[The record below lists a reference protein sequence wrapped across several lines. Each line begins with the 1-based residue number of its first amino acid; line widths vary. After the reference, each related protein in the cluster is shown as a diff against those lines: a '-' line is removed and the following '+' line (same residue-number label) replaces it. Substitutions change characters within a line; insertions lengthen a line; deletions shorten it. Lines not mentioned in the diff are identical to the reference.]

1 MAMVRDMVTVHS
13 DIGAD
18 LMEAIMVIR
27 TVNIAGTRILITLM
41 LILKKGALTTE
52 KAITITG
59 KEVLTTVTVQKNQ
72 VYCTEKTGTIT
83 ETEILTTEKT
93 ITVLKN

>member
-1 MAMVRDMVTVHS
+1 MAMPPPGLSAEQMAMVRDAVTLHS

-18 LMEAIMVIR
+18 LLEVMVIR

-52 KAITITG
+52 KASTITG
-59 KEVLTTVTVQKNQ
+59 KEVLATVTVQKNQ
-72 VYCTEKTGTIT
+72 LYST
-83 ETEILTTEKT
+83 
-93 ITVLKN
+93 

>member
-1 MAMVRDMVTVHS
+1 MAMVRDTVTRHS

-18 LMEAIMVIR
+18 LLEVIMVIR
-27 TVNIAGTRILITLM
+27 TVNIAETRILITLM
-41 LILKKGALTTE
+41 IILKKGALTTE